1 MVTTNIHAF
10 LTPPLTPFK
19 SYSSMWTQQEMR
31 KQVEDAL
38 KSLLAKN
45 KQEIEAAHSCL
56 DIVYNDKITE
66 LIFSVAKTLSLSS
79 EIKYQ
84 AVEIYQSFIS
94 SYLDSCVASCS
105 KEDLST
111 DKVLKQKARK
121 IKEEATPKALACVLI
136 ASKLTS
142 NKSLFTTTM
151 VSSLSWLKLH
161 PRDICK
167 HEIQILKHL
176 EFRCCK
182 ISPVLEYIGAAVS
195 IAGLWHG
202 SSEPFT
208 NKVKGLNMK
217 CLSAECVQ
225 ETAVE
230 LSDFVYLNREQV
242 YEKLC
247 CSLTGQTPRRTSQF
261 HSRAGWRTAGRA

>member
-1 MVTTNIHAF
+1 MWLARLWANHRCFIHVHGHHFQSPHFLPLNNTT
-10 LTPPLTPFK
+10 
-19 SYSSMWTQQEMR
+19 
-31 KQVEDAL
+31 
-38 KSLLAKN
+38 SLHLHYHTTTLRRCN
-45 KQEIEAAHSCL
+45 
-56 DIVYNDKITE
+56 DI
-66 LIFSVAKTLSLSS
+66 
-79 EIKYQ
+79 
-84 AVEIYQSFIS
+84 FIS

-261 HSRAGWRTAGRA
+261 QFLSLEISAFTISFDFPLLSLITLVN